1 MAVRFRHPGPK
12 YNKNN
17 MNNIVKDDYI
27 CLTTVWKHGFTHDLY
42 CRGFELKSML
52 LTNESIPWINNTTYK
67 KITQQEYED
76 YHSCSLEPVVTIS
89 KRMAAFISLPNRST
103 KTKRAPQ
110 NTVTTAKTAKNITK
124 TKATRSKKTK
134 C

>member
-17 MNNIVKDDYI
+17 MNDIVKDDYI
-27 CLTTVWKHGFTHDLY
+27 CLTTIWKHGFTHDLY

-52 LTNESIPWINNTTYK
+52 STNESIPWINNTTYK
-67 KITQQEYED
+67 KITKKEYED
-76 YHSCSLEPVVTIS
+76 YHSCKLEPVGTTLKKTKASIS
-89 KRMAAFISLPNRST
+89 PPKHST
-103 KTKRAPQ
+103 KSKAAPQ
-110 NTVTTAKTAKNITK
+110 NTATTAKIAETTTM